1 MFFDELLQNM
11 REIINT
17 NNDCENVINVFT
29 LGEKLIKDDEAKFI
43 IKPQNNSLLKGMSFT
58 KKENDVIIL
67 VGQKYID
74 TYKKSSSIHHTMFI
88 HELKHLFDYC
98 NNKETF
104 MKSKYKERHFF
115 EFAARNIEIEFIK
128 NYLVGKFQLTKLEE
142 LILES
147 DEKDNLDYFSILF
160 SRVSKQ
166 IFYLFRDFE
175 IEYKNGTMTI
185 EYIIREFITASEI
198 YIGKYYNS
206 SDNFTRFANYIKIK
220 TLRNCFEDILLIDKT
235 GKIIVFDEMLKNYG
249 YYFGIYYDELY
260 KIVDEYEK
268 NRAGFITNLD
278 ECLEEKY
285 LWNILTNLIDQIST
299 LTLFYYNEIRNE
311 APNFKR

>member
-1 MFFDELLQNM
+1 MIFDELLQNM

-17 NNDCENVINVFT
+17 NNECENVIEVFNF
-29 LGEKLIKDDEAKFI
+29 GEKLIKNNEVRFI
-43 IKPQNNSLLKGMSFT
+43 IEPKNTTMLKGMFFNGN
-58 KKENDVIIL
+58 KPDDVQIII
-67 VGQKYID
+67 GQKYAD
-74 TYKKSSSIHHTMFI
+74 TYKKTSSLHHTMFI
-88 HELKHLFDYC
+88 HELKHLLDYC
-98 NNKETF
+98 NNKDTF
-104 MKSKYKERHFF
+104 MKSKYKERHYF

-142 LILES
+142 LVLES

-285 LWNILTNLIDQIST
+285 L
-299 LTLFYYNEIRNE
+299 
-311 APNFKR
+311 